1 MAKKLNK
8 KVALVVGILL
18 VGIVC
23 VLAGGV
29 VYLKVHRDPD
39 RALAQARQALEAGD
53 YKKAESQLGRAF
65 AYGKDDA
72 YKIERLFELADF
84 HLIHNAQHQ
93 AEWNKA
99 MGCWSKIV
107 SIDTNNVQ
115 ARRKLLDFYYQA
127 AEAGDARAWQ
137 NVLENTTKLLDT
149 LKAGQAEPD
158 TTLLTAHAKSLLYIA
173 QRGETTDRRQ
183 HLSDCMT
190 ILEQLKE
197 KEPGNAEVYLLLAEA
212 AGLQGELDTQS
223 GVIRAAENARQKAL
237 EHLQAGVERA
247 DDKSAAVANLL
258 RYRLQ
263 STVGDP
269 NGLEAFR
276 AEIET
281 YRTQIQ
287 PNDVFWLVVSIAYEF
302 PGRQS
307 AQAEINQAIEAV
319 RRAHEMKPD
328 NFEYVL
334 RLARLMY
341 RKANAFADAAA
352 LADARQIA
360 EDALSMDAVQDVT
373 GPLQGRNLNYRFTLN
388 AFLADLYLDHA
399 LTARREGRTAEADE
413 LTAKAESCVAVISGI
428 LGTSDSP
435 TAQKYQGLLALAKDQ
450 KDKGLR
456 LLHKAY
462 EQWRA
467 LDRPQEFSNADP
479 LVCAVLADLMKD
491 SGEPGMRREFLQWA
505 IYNNSRYVLQK
516 PKLILD
522 YAEVLGQ
529 LRAWN
534 NTERM
539 VEEYQNRYGANGQS
553 QMLAIRAAAALGKF
567 DQARRLLAQ
576 LDGTSAPVLQLRLE
590 VLTAQIAQIAGS
602 IAEGRQAQPP
612 KEPTAEQLKKL
623 DTLRAERNT
632 VLQQAL
638 QLEPAQMDPQ
648 LLNVICM
655 DMIQNKQAPQ
665 AAAFLDIYLAAN
677 PDAYG
682 LQLLRL
688 RASQDDPAAQP
699 TAQLQEQAADRIQNP
714 RQKAL
719 LRSALYRAQG
729 DYEKAMA
736 ALMQDAGPDAAND
749 PEILNAQFDI
759 AVDQKDSAKA
769 EGLLQMIRS
778 KNADG
783 CEGGL
788 AAARVEMLKENYPQ
802 ALRRLDECLTLRP
815 LSSYLY
821 YLKSQVQHQMQDST
835 AAIQNA
841 RQAVQMNPQHAAYA
855 RNLAMLLFARNNE
868 LGTKVT
874 PEQRSEAEQ
883 ALTLAM
889 LLNPADWQ
897 LQGLYAESIQQQAPD
912 RALQIRQ
919 RLLQTVPTASN
930 ALMLGNMA
938 LRMAQSE
945 WDTAKRTGLVE
956 LAGKAYQQAIDL
968 EPDNDSIRQAYAD
981 YLRLTQQS
989 DKALDL
995 LKGDQNLL
1003 WKYYLRGGQFEQA
1016 EAILKDLLA
1025 KHPDDVLLYQG
1036 LVIASE
1042 GAGKRQQVKEY
1053 LDALVKLEQTKD
1065 GELWIMQKYLDN
1077 AFTAEA
1083 ESRIPSFQERYPDDI
1098 TILLIKAWTAMGHGR
1113 LDEALSLTNLY
1124 LEKDTANAGA
1134 WRLRGRL
1141 YRLMNQQQKA
1151 IEDLQRSKGLQDNPM
1166 VRMELAN
1173 VYNETRQ
1180 ITAAIGELASALDDP
1195 KAPIQV
1201 RLMLEA
1207 LYQKNNRAADL
1218 DKFYQGTL
1226 EKYPNSA
1233 FWHYRAGMYYLSQ
1246 KNYTRAEELLLSAWK
1261 LASAQ
1266 NQPNLELVQ
1275 GYLEVLYAAKQY
1287 DKLITFAGGL
1297 IDTPGAPV
1305 AYMYLGLVQS
1315 QQGQKDKAIDSFY
1328 KALDKAQ
1335 TSETMQELILQKVRP
1350 AAGEEVLDGWVTKT
1364 LAADA
1369 KSLPALLLA
1378 CRLAQEKSAYNKA
1391 IEYAD
1396 QCIGLIAP
1404 DNPQLFLYNLKK
1416 VDLLIMAYAKTAD
1429 SSYFERAADML
1440 EKMLQIQPNNSSL
1453 LNNMAYL
1460 LADNDQQLE
1469 KALNYARSA
1478 HQQDPGNPVFLDT
1491 YAFVQCKVG
1500 QYDTAE
1506 QNLLRAIQI
1515 YDVSGQPVP
1524 WDVYKHLAMAQEGL
1538 NKPQQAMETYQKALD
1553 SAQEMPDKEKQQLQ
1567 KAIERLRQQ

>member
-8 KVALVVGILL
+8 KVAIIVGILL
-18 VGIVC
+18 AGIIC
-23 VLAGGV
+23 VLAGGI
-29 VYLKVHRDPD
+29 VYLKIRRDPD
-39 RALAQARQALEAGD
+39 RALAKAHQALEAGD
-53 YKKAESQLGRAF
+53 YKQAESQLGRAY

-72 YKIERLFELADF
+72 YKIQRLFELANF
-84 HLIHNAQHQ
+84 HLIHNSQHQ

-107 SIDTNNVQ
+107 SIDTNNIE
-115 ARRKLLDFYYQA
+115 ARRRLLDFYYQA
-127 AEAGDARAWQ
+127 ADAGDARAWQ
-137 NVLENTTKLLDT
+137 NVLENTTKLLDA
-149 LKAGQAEPD
+149 LKAAQAEPD
-158 TTLLTAHAKSLLYIA
+158 SPLLMAHAKALLYIA

-183 HLSDCMT
+183 HLNDGMAV
-190 ILEQLKE
+190 LEQLKE
-197 KEPGNAEVYLLLAEA
+197 KESGNAELYRLMAEA
-212 AGLQGELDTQS
+212 AALQGELDAQS
-223 GVIRAAENARQKAL
+223 GVIRAAENATQKAL
-237 EHLQAGVERA
+237 EHLQAGIERA
-247 DDKSAAVANLL
+247 DDKSTAAANLL
-258 RYRLQ
+258 RFRLQ
-263 STVGDP
+263 SAVSDP
-269 NGLEAFR
+269 NALEALR
-276 AEIET
+276 AEIEA
-281 YRTQIQ
+281 YRKQIQ
-287 PNDVFWLVVSIAYEF
+287 PNDAFWLVVSIAYEF

-307 AQAEINQAIEAV
+307 AQAEVNQAIEAI
-319 RRAHEMKPD
+319 RRAHELKPD

-341 RKANAFADAAA
+341 RKGNAFADAAA

-360 EDALSMDAVQDVT
+360 EDALSMDAVQEVT
-373 GPLQGRNLNYRFTLN
+373 GPLQGRNLNYRFTLH
-388 AFLADLYLDHA
+388 AFLADLYLENA
-399 LTARREGRTAEADE
+399 LTARWAGRAAEADE
-413 LTAKAESCVAVISGI
+413 LTAKAEPCVAVISGI
-428 LGTSDSP
+428 LGTPDSP
-435 TAQKYQGLLALAKDQ
+435 IAQKYQGLLALAKDQ

-456 LLHKAY
+456 LLQKAY
-462 EQWRA
+462 EQGRA
-467 LDRPQEFSNADP
+467 LDRPQEFSNTDP
-479 LVCAVLADLMKD
+479 LVCAVLAELMKE
-491 SGEPGMRREFLQWA
+491 SGEPGLRREFLQWA

-529 LRAWN
+529 LRAWS

-539 VEEYQNRYGANGQS
+539 VDEYQNRYGVNEQS
-553 QMLAIRAAAALGKF
+553 RMLAIRAAAALGKF
-567 DQARRLLAQ
+567 EQARRLLAD
-576 LDGTSAPVLQLRLE
+576 LDGASAKVLSLRLE
-590 VLTAQIAQIAGS
+590 VLTAQISQAAGS

-612 KEPTAEQLKKL
+612 KEPSAEQIRKL
-623 DTLRAERNT
+623 DTLRAERNA
-632 VLQQAL
+632 VLEQAL
-638 QLEPAQMDPQ
+638 KLEPAQMDPQ
-648 LLNVICM
+648 LLSIICM
-655 DMIQNKQAPQ
+655 DMIQNKQAAQ

-677 PDAYG
+677 PDSYG
-682 LQLLRL
+682 LQVLRL
-688 RASQDDPAAQP
+688 RAAQEDPTAQP
-699 TAQLQEQAADRIQNP
+699 TDQLQEQAIERIQNP
-714 RQKAL
+714 RQKAM
-719 LRSALYRAQG
+719 LRAARFRSQG
-729 DYEKAMA
+729 EYEKALA
-736 ALMQDAGPDAAND
+736 ALSQDAGLDAAGD

-759 AVDQKDSAKA
+759 ALDQKDIAKA
-769 EGLLQMIRS
+769 EGLLQIIRS

-821 YLKSQVQHQMQDST
+821 FLKSQVQQQMQDST
-835 AAIQNA
+835 AAVQSA
-841 RQAVQMNPQHAAYA
+841 RQAVQMNPQNAAYA
-855 RNLAMLLFARNNE
+855 RNLATLLFARNNE

-889 LLNPADWQ
+889 VLNPSDWQ

-919 RLLQTVPTASN
+919 RLLQNVPTASN

-956 LAGKAYQQAIDL
+956 MAGKAYQQAMDL
-968 EPDNDSIRQAYAD
+968 EPENDSVRQAYAD

-1025 KHPDDVLLYQG
+1025 KNPEDTLLHQGMVL
-1036 LVIASE
+1036 ACE
-1042 GAGKRQQVKEY
+1042 GSGKRQQVKEH
-1053 LDALVKLEQTKD
+1053 LDALVKLEKTKD
-1065 GELWIMQKYLDN
+1065 GELWILQKYLDN
-1077 AFTAEA
+1077 GFTTEA
-1083 ESRIPSFQERYPDDI
+1083 ESRVPSFEERYPDDV

-1124 LEKDTANAGA
+1124 LEKETANAGA

-1141 YRLMNQQQKA
+1141 YRLMNQPQKA
-1151 IEDLQRSKGLQDNPM
+1151 IDDLQRSKGLQDNPM

-1180 ITAAIGELASALDDP
+1180 ATAAIGELAAALDDP
-1195 KAPIQV
+1195 KVPIQL
-1201 RLMLEA
+1201 RLMLET
-1207 LYQKNNRAADL
+1207 LYQKNNRASDL
-1218 DKFYQGTL
+1218 EKFYQGTL

-1233 FWHYRAGMYYLSQ
+1233 FWYYRAGMYYLGQ
-1246 KNYTRAEELLLSAWK
+1246 KNYTRAENLLLTAWK

-1266 NQPNLELVQ
+1266 GQPNFDLAQ
-1275 GYLEVLYAAKQY
+1275 GYLEVLYSAKQY
-1287 DKLITFAGGL
+1287 DKLIAFATGL

-1305 AYMYLGLVQS
+1305 AYIYLGLVQV
-1315 QQGQKDKAIDSFY
+1315 QQGQKEKAIDSFY

-1335 TSETMQELILQKVRP
+1335 TNEGMQELILQKVRP
-1350 AAGEEVLDGWVTKT
+1350 AAGEEVLDGWIAKT

-1378 CRLAQEKSAYNKA
+1378 CRLAQDKGAYNKA
-1391 IEYAD
+1391 AEYAD

-1404 DNPQLFLYNLKK
+1404 DSPQMFLYNLKK
-1416 VDLLIMAYAKTAD
+1416 VNLLILAYAKTAD
-1429 SSYFERAADML
+1429 SSYFQRAVELLD
-1440 EKMLQIQPNNSSL
+1440 KMLQIQPNNPTL

-1460 LADNDQQLE
+1460 LADNDQQIE
-1469 KALNYARSA
+1469 KALAYARSA
-1478 HQQDPGNPVFLDT
+1478 HQQDPGNPIFLDT
-1491 YAFVQCKVG
+1491 YAYVQCKVG
-1500 QYDTAE
+1500 QYDRAE

-1515 YDVSGQPVP
+1515 YDVSGQPIP

-1538 NKPQQAMETYQKALD
+1538 NKVQQAMETYQKALD
-1553 SAQEMPDKEKQQLQ
+1553 NAQEMPDKEKQQLQ